1 MASDSSDSDA
11 DYQWEISE
19 ILAERTSVR
28 GENEVLVVW
37 KSCWIGKSQLKS
49 QGPVEMAW
57 KATRKWLSPNSSGI
71 VVGLA
76 AVTGSNLAKDMAHI
90 AATAAENRDSCSG
103 QKRPKPSVTVT
114 PSGMSFTL

>member
-1 MASDSSDSDA
+1 
-11 DYQWEISE
+11 
-19 ILAERTSVR
+19 
-28 GENEVLVVW
+28 
-37 KSCWIGKSQLKS
+37 
-49 QGPVEMAW
+49 MAW

-114 PSGMSFTL
+114 PGGMSFTL